1 MDFTEQV
8 TDPEGQ
14 EQTREVR
21 QDWPGQA
28 GHILGSLGGFPV
40 FITMGSTWLWLLL
53 LLYISHKSG
62 AGW

>member
-1 MDFTEQV
+1 MDFREQI
-8 TDPEGQ
+8 TDPKGQ
-14 EQTREVR
+14 EEIKEVR

-28 GHILGSLGGFPV
+28 SHILGPLGGFPV
-40 FITMGSTWLWLLL
+40 FITMGSTRLWWLL